1 MSSRRRAQPQTTP
14 SFAQPPQGFPQP
26 QPQGFNPAA
35 GMPSPAAT
43 QAPAAPAPAM
53 TLPQIIDLYGKR
65 LNVLETQIK
74 GVGAGGATAAAAPSG
89 PSPAQ
94 VHDMIEQRLKAFAA
108 QIPSMIPPIPVA
120 ATQPP
125 IMNDEILQEFN
136 GRFEMLAHEINDM
149 KNLVLN
155 LQKYTMEVNR
165 RLLEKAGILDD
176 ATVGATF
183 IVPEEGEDDEEAD
196 DGGDGEADEGIR
208 IQYSA
213 AAAKN

>member
-1 MSSRRRAQPQTTP
+1 
-14 SFAQPPQGFPQP
+14 
-26 QPQGFNPAA
+26 
-35 GMPSPAAT
+35 
-43 QAPAAPAPAM
+43 M

-65 LNVLETQIK
+65 LNVLESQIK
-74 GVGAGGATAAAAPSG
+74 GVGVAGGTGPAPSG

-108 QIPSMIPPIPVA
+108 QIPAMIPPVPVQVA
-120 ATQPP
+120 APQPP
-125 IMNDEILQEFN
+125 VINDEILQEFN

-176 ATVGATF
+176 AAGVVGATF
-183 IVPEEGEDDEEAD
+183 VVPEEGDEEEDDE
-196 DGGDGEADEGIR
+196 DGGEEADEGIR
-208 IQYSA
+208 IQYASGKPA
-213 AAAKN
+213 Q